1 MPSIQFMPY
10 LVEEIVEEEEVDNEL
25 SRMGTVDSDRNVTTS
40 KIDGQPQNISGFAN
54 NLELSKLDGTQ
65 IETIIEEKEEE

>member
-1 MPSIQFMPY
+1 MPY

-40 KIDGQPQNISGFAN
+40 VIFF
-54 NLELSKLDGTQ
+54 Q
-65 IETIIEEKEEE
+65 IKTN